1 MCEAAAMCTA
11 KFYAIRGV
19 LACLRACGEG
29 CAGAHSVMPVAH
41 SWPNGCV
48 VGGGVLDE
56 VLSGYEPQDSG
67 RSKCH
72 LQW

>member
-1 MCEAAAMCTA
+1 
-11 KFYAIRGV
+11 
-19 LACLRACGEG
+19 
-29 CAGAHSVMPVAH
+29 
-41 SWPNGCV
+41 